1 MTTEHRAVVRA
12 CALVALL
19 LLTAS
24 FALAQSRGTKP
35 IYSIEFKP
43 GARTTVIGG
52 TVSPPV
58 TVGPDMTND
67 GSERYSL
74 RARSGQLLTIEI
86 SSDNHQALFSLIKP
100 SSFMVKYD
108 IVEGA
113 GTVKRWSG
121 RLTESGNY
129 LVTVFTHDREAAS
142 QFKLR
147 VTLR

>member
-1 MTTEHRAVVRA
+1 MTAEHRAVVRA

-35 IYSIEFKP
+35 ISSIEFKP
-43 GARTTVIGG
+43 GARATVIGG

-58 TVGPDMTND
+58 TVGPDMTDN

-86 SSDNHQALFSLIKP
+86 SSDNHQALFSLVKP
-100 SSFMVKYD
+100 SPFMVKFD

-113 GTVKRWSG
+113 GAVKRWSG
-121 RLTESGNY
+121 RLTDSGNY
-129 LVTVFTHDREAAS
+129 LVTVFTHDQEAAS
-142 QFKLR
+142 RFKLR
-147 VTLR
+147 VTLH

>member
-1 MTTEHRAVVRA
+1 M
-12 CALVALL
+12 
-19 LLTAS
+19 S
-24 FALAQSRGTKP
+24 GP
-35 IYSIEFKP
+35 
-43 GARTTVIGG
+43 TVTGG

>member
-1 MTTEHRAVVRA
+1 MHRHLVVRIG
-12 CALVALL
+12 ALVALL

-24 FALAQSRGTKP
+24 LASAQSRGTKP
-35 IYSIEFKP
+35 IYAIEFKH
-43 GARTTVIGG
+43 GARTALVDG

-58 TVGPDMTND
+58 TAGPDMTND

-74 RARSGQLLTIEI
+74 RARSGQVLSLEV

-100 SSFMVKYD
+100 SPAMVKYD
-108 IVEGA
+108 VVEHAGA
-113 GTVKRWSG
+113 VKSWSG

-142 QFKLR
+142 RFKLR
-147 VTLR
+147 ITLR